1 MDTLQRIQ
9 RLPRDL
15 IRHTYKFV
23 TYQNKIDVII
33 YNNPGILDLEW
44 DYQNT
49 QHFYGYF
56 FHNTHFNTIIDNI
69 LNKLGHYEF
78 TNNNSW
84 MPRKFKINNQ
94 LNDILNSYQTP
105 VCSYKFLTRIYK
117 RYEHQITEI
126 ITTPQEKLDIEYNI
140 DIMYRNQYQYI
151 YKPTYNSFRDF
162 LKWGYEGNYYSPD
175 EGYHSLNAI
184 LKLLYNFINI
194 SPKHNFTN
202 YLGNIL
208 YKSMHAIIIYKKSRQ
223 ICYFKYS
230 LIHDIKNNSN
240 SLQRKFRDAFIK
252 RQRLEKKQLLL
263 ETKKRIAD
271 KKKLIKQKEKTE
283 LLAMR
288 QEEKRQIKINKKNKK
303 INTITIKVKP

>member
-1 MDTLQRIQ
+1 MDILQRIQ

-44 DYQNT
+44 DYKDT

-56 FHNTHFNTIIDNI
+56 FHDTYFNIIIDNI
-69 LNKLGHYEF
+69 LNKLGHYEN
-78 TNNNSW
+78 TNNTSRYW

-94 LNDILNSYQTP
+94 LSDILNSYQTP
-105 VCSYKFLTRIYK
+105 VCSYKFLTMYK
-117 RYEHQITEI
+117 RYEHQITQI
-126 ITTPQEKLDIEYNI
+126 ITTPQEKLDIESNI
-140 DIMYRNQYQYI
+140 DSIYRTQYT
-151 YKPTYNSFRDF
+151 YKPTYNSFKDF
-162 LKWGYEGNYYSPD
+162 LKWGYQGNYYSPD
-175 EGYHSLNAI
+175 AGYHSLNAI
-184 LKLLYNFINI
+184 MKLLYNFINI
-194 SPKHNFTN
+194 SSKPNFTN

-223 ICYFKYS
+223 ITYFKYS
-230 LIHDIKNNSN
+230 LIHDIKNNSD
-240 SLQRKFRDAFIK
+240 SLQRKFRNAFIK

-303 INTITIKVKP
+303 INTITIKVKS